1 MRLLFVMAGE
11 EAFIF
16 SARMPCRWPYSE
28 GTADMPLVS
37 LRCSGDKCGLYI
49 LYSHGYWSPG
59 LSVFALLTDT
69 SSVMQTRPRKSAVYH
84 KDHSQLCISWSTS
97 IEGEPLPEMLIHCWL
112 GQWVIYHVKVGV
124 APPFLCPWLSP
135 KPAPVSG
142 THAQSCALPLQ
153 NTQQDIKLISSAH
166 AKFPS
171 APEILDLFL
180 AYLVSIVRHR

>member
-16 SARMPCRWPYSE
+16 SAGMPCRWPYSE
-28 GTADMPLVS
+28 GTVDMPLVS

-112 GQWVIYHVKVGV
+112 VQWVIYHVKVGV
-124 APPFLCPWLSP
+124 LHSSVHGCP
-135 KPAPVSG
+135 
-142 THAQSCALPLQ
+142 QSLPLSQ
-153 NTQQDIKLISSAH
+153 GHMLSVCIAFAEHTAR
-166 AKFPS
+166 
-171 APEILDLFL
+171 
-180 AYLVSIVRHR
+180 Y